1 MGKSNLSVNQQ
12 RTVGGC
18 KTVFAAD
25 ELASELFFWTGVNL
39 VGKIGLAVIEFE
51 WTGLRHSV
59 KWSGIA
65 ESFSSLRDEKDFLF
79 YEI

>member
-1 MGKSNLSVNQQ
+1 M
-12 RTVGGC
+12 
-18 KTVFAAD
+18 
-25 ELASELFFWTGVNL
+25 NL

-79 YEI
+79 YEIWKVYHCQKQRFTNLDGG